1 MAILACDIKTCMYQ
15 RVTLILKNEATVC
28 TDVTFL
34 LMRLSSIFF
43 QNFGFVIFNS
53 SDPVEQILTNR
64 VSKNK
69 QRHG

>member
-43 QNFGFVIFNS
+43 SRTLDLS
-53 SDPVEQILTNR
+53 SLTALTQW
-64 VSKNK
+64 NK
-69 QRHG
+69 S